1 MIHKNIL
8 DIVGN
13 TPLISIKP
21 KSLSGIIDLYAK
33 LEAYN
38 PTGSIKDRPAVYI
51 IQKLLAKKIISKNSL
66 IIESSSGNFGISLAA
81 YCKKYGLKFLCVVD
95 PNISPVNEFLI
106 KKFGGSLIKVNKRDN
121 TGGYLINRIKKIK
134 EILKQNKNAY
144 WINQYEN
151 LYNPESYYETL
162 GVEICNAFATIDYVF
177 IGVSSG
183 GTITGVSQ
191 RIKQMHPYCKIIAV
205 DIIGSK
211 IFGGLPKKR
220 YIPGM
225 GSSITPGVLRHAHI
239 DEVVK
244 VSELATVKMCHKLL
258 EDHYIFAGG
267 SSGSVFAGILKYF
280 KNKKFTKKQTVVTI
294 FPDKGDRYVSTLY
307 NKAWCNDFI
316 KHINN

>member
-1 MIHKNIL
+1 MIYKDIL
-8 DIVGN
+8 DIIGD

-21 KSLSGIIDLYAK
+21 KSLSEIIDLYAK

-38 PTGSIKDRPAVYI
+38 PTGSIKDRPAAYI

-95 PNISPVNEFLI
+95 PNISPTNEFLI
-106 KKFGGSLIKVNKRDN
+106 KKFGGSLIKIKERDN
-121 TGGYLINRIKKIK
+121 TSGYLLNRIKKIK
-134 EILKQNKNAY
+134 EILEQNKSAY
-144 WINQYEN
+144 WINQYGN
-151 LYNPESYYETL
+151 PYNPESYYKTL
-162 GVEICNAFATIDYVF
+162 GEEICNAFTAIDYVF

-191 RIKQMHPYCKIIAV
+191 RVKQIHPHCKIIAV

-211 IFGGLPKKR
+211 IFGGAPKKR
-220 YIPGM
+220 HIPGM
-225 GSSITPGVLRHAHI
+225 GSSITPEVLKYAHI
-239 DEVVK
+239 DEVIK

-258 EDHYIFAGG
+258 EDHCIFAGG
-267 SSGSVFAGILKYF
+267 SSGSVLAGILKYF

-294 FPDKGDRYVSTLY
+294 FPDKGDRYINTLY
-307 NKAWCNDFI
+307 DKTWCNNFI
-316 KHINN
+316 KHIDN